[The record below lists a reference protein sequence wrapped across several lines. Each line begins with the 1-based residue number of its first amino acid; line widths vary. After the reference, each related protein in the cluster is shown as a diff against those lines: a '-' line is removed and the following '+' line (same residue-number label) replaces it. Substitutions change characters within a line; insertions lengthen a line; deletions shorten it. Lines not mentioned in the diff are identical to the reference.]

1 MASVMTVVVLALQR
15 RSRTPCSQ
23 RCFCFGSELRL
34 VLAAPFLLVALPA
47 SRVLAETRALPLAVL
62 VLALLSLPSA
72 ALVALVLA
80 LPSVALSQLSV
91 ACPRRRSGGGVA
103 SAVLGQGLLCGE
115 GDRRAW
121 KDEWWMW
128 CWDLLEPD
136 EDQSDADED
145 EVRLDELTTVTEE
158 EQAEVE
164 TGAKAEEGRKDSCS
178 AQGEKAAQEVCIDA
192 SKGDQTC
199 SS

>member
-80 LPSVALSQLSV
+80 
-91 ACPRRRSGGGVA
+91 CPRWRYPSSLWRALGGAPVA
-103 SAVLGQGLLCGE
+103 
-115 GDRRAW
+115 
-121 KDEWWMW
+121 
-128 CWDLLEPD
+128 
-136 EDQSDADED
+136 
-145 EVRLDELTTVTEE
+145 
-158 EQAEVE
+158 
-164 TGAKAEEGRKDSCS
+164 
-178 AQGEKAAQEVCIDA
+178 A
-192 SKGDQTC
+192 SPAPF
-199 SS
+199 